1 MQVSSIK
8 LYSLNYS
15 NVKTYIIAA
24 LFVAGNI
31 LLPQLC
37 HLMPQGGMVWL
48 PIYFFTLVGAYKYGW
63 KVGLLTA
70 LLSPL
75 CNHLMFGM
83 PAAAVLVPIFA
94 KSVVLALAAA
104 FVAKRSQNL
113 SLLLMVAVV
122 FAGAGLFVLAL
133 VLDHFGFQ
141 HQLGLVGNGAQAG
154 GFVFTIAKRVTQ
166 GGIGHSG
173 DDGVGIRIS
182 VTGNVNRIHK
192 CPPLQWLGYM

>member
-122 FAGAGLFVLAL
+122 AAYQIVGGAFEWAWSGSLAVAAQDLRLGVPGMLTQIIGGYL
-133 VLDHFGFQ
+133 VLKYLLKD
-141 HQLGLVGNGAQAG
+141 
-154 GFVFTIAKRVTQ
+154 
-166 GGIGHSG
+166 
-173 DDGVGIRIS
+173 
-182 VTGNVNRIHK
+182 
-192 CPPLQWLGYM
+192 